1 MNAPSF
7 QGRIL
12 EQISTINITSQKLF
26 EKYPSIWSDEYK
38 REMFEISCPKGS
50 VHSGELDITRWRAL
64 EIPDHLS
71 LEPHNIE
78 VVVHRGPFQYQP
90 TDGNNTVE
98 WYLNFA
104 DGDLFFHYGSKLM
117 AQDEHQVAEHPILA
131 SVKEMLEELATEN
144 SDYDPCTRDYTNLSP
159 NPPTPILV
167 MGAERRLNIDLT
179 SNTDQGRLNGLYGN
193 RFREA
198 PWDIVKTAVSVLSP
212 PTISN
217 IIAMEAPSGGKGIY
231 TLEQIKDSF
240 QTAYTAFSAAKEE
253 GFRRG
258 GKNVKTIINTG
269 SWGTGAYGGN
279 KVLMTSIQ
287 ILAAIV
293 SQIEQ
298 VNFYTTDSKLAKQA
312 QSLIADMLLVNPTM
326 AIQTVLC
333 EIFNM
338 EFQWGVSDG
347 N

>member
-1 MNAPSF
+1 MNAFSF
-7 QGRIL
+7 QGKIIK
-12 EQISTINITSQKLF
+12 QIYRINITSQKLF

-64 EIPDHLS
+64 KIPDRLS
-71 LEPHNIE
+71 LESHNIE
-78 VVVHRGPFQYQP
+78 VVVHHGPFQYKP

-159 NPPTPILV
+159 NPPTPVLI
-167 MGAERRLNIDLT
+167 MGAERRLNINLT
-179 SNTDQGRLNGLYGN
+179 NNTEQGRPNGLYGN
-193 RFREA
+193 CFREA
-198 PWDIVKTAVSVLSP
+198 PWGIVKTAVVVLSP

-217 IIAMEAPSGGKGIY
+217 IIAMEAPSGERGVY
-231 TLEQIKDSF
+231 TFEQITDAY
-240 QTAYTAFSAAKEE
+240 QTAFTAFLAAKGES
-253 GFRRG
+253 
-258 GKNVKTIINTG
+258 GKSLGQDTKTIINTG
-269 SWGTGAYGGN
+269 DWGTGAYGGN
-279 KVLMTSIQ
+279 KVLMATIQ
-287 ILAAIV
+287 ILAAIFA
-293 SQIEQ
+293 QIDQ
-298 VNFYTTDSKLAKQA
+298 VNFYTAGYKLIEQAKNNVAELLFEEQIIVIPNVLH
-312 QSLIADMLLVNPTM
+312 SL
-326 AIQTVLC
+326 
-333 EIFNM
+333 FNM
-338 EFQWGVSDG
+338 GFQWGVSDG